1 MLNTTLEIHRMSKP
15 SAPASQQRPD
25 APAANPTAVTHP
37 RQKLRRLD
45 PAIQR
50 IYDHLAPGAML
61 VSLRPGQPR
70 PTTLAESRS
79 EDHELDLSET
89 DVAVA
94 LGEASDGLYALGFA
108 DMVKLDMFIAD
119 NPALRAPR
127 GTTGLYG
134 AAVARGR
141 PGAGVPDRW
150 SPPVVV
156 QWLRSDGACQE
167 WLSGVPNRRRTA
179 APPRVNDTV
188 SQVLVPL

>member
-1 MLNTTLEIHRMSKP
+1 MTTPK
-15 SAPASQQRPD
+15 
-25 APAANPTAVTHP
+25 PTALPVT
-37 RQKLRRLD
+37 RD

-50 IYDHLAPGAML
+50 LYANLGSATVLTVLIE
-61 VSLRPGQPR
+61 VEPGQPR
-70 PTTLAESRS
+70 FRLAVAGLPTLAASRT
-79 EDHELDLSET
+79 EPHQLCLAENG
-89 DVAVA
+89 VAVA
-94 LGEASDGLYALGFA
+94 LGAASDGLHALVFA
-108 DMVKLDMFIAD
+108 DKVKLAKFIAES
-119 NPALRAPR
+119 PALRAPR